1 MMNSMQKNWAW
12 QRRALTI
19 GPATSAVLGWMRRLA
34 VLILVA
40 LTFATPSAHAAAD
53 IVVPRDFPTIQ
64 AAVDAAAPGA
74 TINVQPGTYTEQIV
88 IAKDVTLKGDR
99 LGNTIIQA

>member
-1 MMNSMQKNWAW
+1 MHSLQKNWTW

-19 GPATSAVLGWMRRLA
+19 GPAISALLAWMRRLA

-40 LTFATPSAHAAAD
+40 LTFASPSAHAAAP

-74 TINVQPGTYTEQIV
+74 TISIQPGTYTFYCSIPGHREAGMVGTLIV
-88 IAKDVTLKGDR
+88 EP
-99 LGNTIIQA
+99 